1 MPIWSAGQY
10 LKFAPLRTRAAAELV
25 ARVPLEAPR
34 AVVDAGC
41 GPGNSTQL
49 LVERFPQAVVSGFDT
64 SPEMLAAAR
73 ERLPD
78 VRFSEADVAGWRPP
92 AGTDL
97 VFSNAV
103 MQWVRGHLAIL
114 ARILGGLDAGGVLA
128 VQIPDNKSE
137 LNHALM
143 RETAADVGR
152 PDLVDAAEAQ
162 RDRVHPAEAYY
173 GRLAPLANSVDI
185 WRTTYIH
192 VLDGHE
198 AVVEWLKGSGL
209 RPYLEQLDE
218 GEQEAFLA
226 AYRARLATAYPLQ
239 ADGKVLLRFPRLFMV
254 AVRR

>member
-10 LKFAPLRTRAAAELV
+10 LKFAPLRTRAAAELL
-25 ARVPLEAPR
+25 ARVPLEAPL

-49 LVERFPQAVVSGFDT
+49 LVERFPSAAVSGFDT

-73 ERLPD
+73 ERLPG
-78 VRFSEADVAGWRPP
+78 VRFTEADVAGWLPP

-114 ARILGGLDAGGVLA
+114 ARILGGLEAGGVLA

-143 RETAADVGR
+143 REAAGDIGR

-173 GRLAPLANSVDI
+173 GRLAPLASSVDI
-185 WRTTYIH
+185 WRTTYLH

-209 RPYLEQLDE
+209 RPYIEPLEVDDQ
-218 GEQEAFLA
+218 QHFLA